1 MSSQDEEQEGR
12 IVAAVLIAAL
22 VLVVGLVVGVAIQK
36 VRSFGAAKA
45 PAAVTATAGDAAGG
59 AATGA
64 AASGAAA
71 VATASAEGAA
81 PAADAAAGKDDASVV
96 VENGVVKFYFASGK
110 SDLAPGA
117 VDALAD
123 AIAAGKAGKKL
134 VISGFHDATGDPAK
148 NAELAKLRAFAVRD
162 ALKGA
167 GVAESGIELK
177 KPETATGSGNNAE
190 ARRVEVMIAP

>member
-22 VLVVGLVVGVAIQK
+22 VLVVGLVVGVAVQK

-45 PAAVTATAGDAAGG
+45 PAA
-59 AATGA
+59 
-64 AASGAAA
+64 AA
-71 VATASAEGAA
+71 VAA
-81 PAADAAAGKDDASVV
+81 PAADAAAAPAAPAAGAAKDDASVV

-110 SDLAPGA
+110 SELAPGA
-117 VDALAD
+117 VEALAD

-134 VISGFHDATGDPAK
+134 VISGFHDSTGDPAK

-162 ALKGA
+162 ALKTA

-177 KPETATGSGNNAE
+177 KPETATGTGNNAE